1 MIGARALP
9 LHGASRRGESRGVWS
24 VVCARRT
31 WISLALVACAATLAA
46 GVVAAMDYISQVDR
60 FPVRSLRME
69 GDFVRLSRTDLVG
82 AIAPHARG
90 NFFLLD
96 IDAVTAAVAQQPWI
110 RHVSVRRQWPD
121 TVAVYFQEHR
131 LHARWGQDRW
141 LNSHGEVVDL
151 RGAAAPSGLPLLVG
165 PAGSER
171 QVLAQ
176 YRSLN
181 EQVKQIGLDVARLE
195 LSPRRMWQMS
205 LSNNLSLLL
214 GRGEPQ
220 PKLARFLAVYGDTVA
235 SRIEQITH
243 VDLRYTNGFSVQWV
257 RAHGAGAGGIG
268 G

>member
-9 LHGASRRGESRGVWS
+9 LQGASRRGESRGMVALLR
-24 VVCARRT
+24 ARRT
-31 WISLALVACAATLAA
+31 WISLALVALVAAAA
-46 GVVAAMDYISQVDR
+46 SGIVAAMDYISRPDR
-60 FPVRSLRME
+60 FPVRSLRLE
-69 GDFVRLSRTDLVG
+69 GDFVRLSRAELVR

-131 LHARWGQDRW
+131 LQARWGQDRW
-141 LNSHGEVVDL
+141 LNNHGEIVDL
-151 RGAAAPSGLPLLVG
+151 RAAAAPSGLPVLAG

-181 EQVKQIGLDVARLE
+181 EQVKQVGLDVSRLE
-195 LSPRRMWQMS
+195 LSPRRMWQMT

-235 SRIEQITH
+235 SRVEQIAH
-243 VDLRYTNGFSVQWV
+243 IDLRYTNGFSVQWV
-257 RAHGAGAGGIG
+257 RAHGAGVGGIG